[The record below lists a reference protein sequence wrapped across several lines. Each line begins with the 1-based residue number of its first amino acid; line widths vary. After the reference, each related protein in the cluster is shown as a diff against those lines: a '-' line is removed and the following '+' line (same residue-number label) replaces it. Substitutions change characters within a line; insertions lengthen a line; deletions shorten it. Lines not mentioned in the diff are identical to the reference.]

1 MYFRKTFFVF
11 FICFFLFFSSFLYAG
26 IFKTGVK
33 VFIVKES
40 VEIILKNYEKK
51 IAKQIVL
58 KNKDKL
64 ISYIEKNPKM
74 RQKVFDEID
83 DISNNLISKEV
94 NINKAAAM
102 KSYSIALKNDI
113 NNILP
118 DVVPKGIRLPKNGIW
133 AGEKGNSRFFPS
145 KLNKDSKKSLE
156 EIYEATNK
164 TGIKYNKGIPDF
176 RNVSEK
182 SMHINGLNGE
192 NSNDF
197 NLVYDKIIKDNISIR
212 GQTFKNRKEVINFLS
227 KERLTIHHE
236 NGGNS
241 VRIIDRDIHGIYRHT
256 GGASE
261 LRKKGG

>member
-64 ISYIEKNPKM
+64 INYIEKNPKM

-83 DISNNLISKEV
+83 DVSNNLISKEID
-94 NINKAAAM
+94 INKAAAM

-113 NNILP
+113 NNTLP
-118 DVVPKGIRLPKNGIW
+118 DVVPKGIKLPKNGVW

-145 KLNKDSKKSLE
+145 KTSKNSKRDIKN
-156 EIYEATNK
+156 IYDMNNN
-164 TGIKYNKGIPDF
+164 TGIKYDLGRPVFD
-176 RNVSEK
+176 NVRK
-182 SMHINGLNGE
+182 E
-192 NSNDF
+192 N
-197 NLVYDKIIKDNISIR
+197 LIIKGLDGSSRDFEVGYSEIVKRNLSID
-212 GQTFKNRKEVINFLS
+212 GKTFKNVKEV
-227 KERLTIHHE
+227 KEYFKNNRLTLHHE
-236 NGGNS
+236 NDGETLS
-241 VRIIDRDIHGIYRHT
+241 IIDRDFHETYRHT
-256 GGASE
+256 GGAAK
-261 LRKKGG
+261 LRGND

>member
-74 RQKVFDEID
+74 RKKVFDEID
-83 DISNNLISKEV
+83 DVSNNLISKEID
-94 NINKAAAM
+94 INKAAAM

-113 NNILP
+113 NNTLP
-118 DVVPKGIRLPKNGIW
+118 DVVPKGIKLPKNGIW
-133 AGEKGNSRFFPS
+133 SGEKGNSRFFPS
-145 KLNKDSKKSLE
+145 KVNKNSQKDIKEL
-156 EIYEATNK
+156 YEVNGN
-164 TGIKYNKGIPDF
+164 TGIKYKKGNPNF
-176 RNVSEK
+176 NNVSEANIEIK
-182 SMHINGLNGE
+182 GLNGI
-192 NSNDF
+192 NKSDF
-197 NLVYDKIIKDNISIR
+197 PLVYDKIIKDNISIR
-212 GQTFKNRKEVINFLS
+212 GKTFKTRSEVENFLS
-227 KERLTIHHE
+227 KERLTIHHKE
-236 NGGNS
+236 GGDT
-241 VRIIDRDIHGIYRHT
+241 VQIVDRDVHEVYRHS

-261 LRKKGG
+261 LRNK